1 MYVLV
6 WLVMLAY
13 GFLYVL
19 MFVFQVLQEA
29 ICNGGFS
36 ALVVVSMVVIGV
48 AILLVRN
55 LVKEFKP
62 KVVYI
67 ALHGNNNSGDTPKKN
82 SDPNSGEGRVCFSR
96 EAKLEF
102 LKQKRLQRMQTCT
115 LNNDIAYVTNLMSRS
130 SGDALR
136 DPASCGVRSFRNPDI
151 YAKFGSGLNE
161 RDTISKQKMDKFD
174 TTDLDWTDSMPECPV
189 YFPSKEEFEDP
200 LAFLQK
206 IAPEASKYG
215 ICKIVSPLSASVPAG
230 MVLMK
235 EKVGFMFTTRV
246 HPLRLAEWNTDDKV
260 TFFLSGRNSS
270 KLDDNSF
277 LDLLGENATLK
288 KCEHDSGITNAF
300 ISSMLCASPDLI
312 LQHFLEVISISKKLR
327 LERAV
332 DDQIKGDITNSSEA
346 FSCFLKQ
353 APFYVVFPA
362 IISPGCLYLSKSS
375 NLQDFLLV
383 KLSKEICLVNI
394 TGLSDIQGLEL
405 VFLKLKKSSHA
416 SSTEPSSE
424 PLPVLLLLLSPSF
437 VQTTHHI
444 SLSLLLYSLKIKSKC
459 MYVCTLLVAKATVFP
474 HSTSVIADL
483 VVHQLELITD
493 LLGTPSTDTI
503 SGV

>member
-1 MYVLV
+1 MQTKAEMQSGLGIGRLNSASITIFSFLLGGVCSGMAGYVGIWV
-6 WLVMLAY
+6 SIRANI
-13 GFLYVL
+13 
-19 MFVFQVLQEA
+19 E
-29 ICNGGFS
+29 ICDGGFS
-36 ALVVVSMVVIGV
+36 VLVVVGMVVIGV
-48 AILLVRN
+48 AIMYATFYVWLGVDTPGSMKFS
-55 LVKEFKP
+55 KEPGKHLEECKL

-67 ALHGNNNSGDTPKKN
+67 ALQGNNNSGDAPKKN
-82 SDPNSGEGRVCFSR
+82 SDPNSGEGGVCFSR

-102 LKQKRLQRMQTCT
+102 LKQKRLQRMQTDT

-130 SGDALR
+130 NGDALR
-136 DPASCGVRSFRNPDI
+136 DPASC
-151 YAKFGSGLNE
+151 
-161 RDTISKQKMDKFD
+161 
-174 TTDLDWTDSMPECPV
+174 ECPV
-189 YFPSKEEFEDP
+189 YSPSKEEFQDP

-215 ICKIVSPLSASVPAG
+215 IRKIVSPLSASVPAG

-235 EKVGFMFTTRV
+235 EKVCFMFTTRV
-246 HPLRLAEWNTDDKV
+246 QPLRLAEWNTDDKV

-277 LDLLGENATLK
+277 LDLLGENATLTE
-288 KCEHDSGITNAF
+288 CEHDSGITNAF
-300 ISSMLCASPDLI
+300 ISSMCASPDLI
-312 LQHFLEVISISKKLR
+312 LQHFLEVISISHKLR

-332 DDQIKGDITNSSEA
+332 DDQIKGDSTNSSEA

-362 IISPGCLYLSKSS
+362 IISFGCLYLSKSS
-375 NLQDFLLV
+375 NLQDLLIV
-383 KLSKEICLVNI
+383 RYTRVGTCFI
-394 TGLSDIQGLEL
+394 GLSDIQGLEL

-437 VQTTHHI
+437 VQTTHQI
-444 SLSLLLYSLKIKSKC
+444 SLSLLLYSLKIKSKR
-459 MYVCTLLVAKATVFP
+459 MYVYTLSVAKATVFP